1 MKIEGKK
8 VNLNAGIKK
17 VFEFLSDFNNY
28 EKLMPEQIINWKSSN
43 DDCSFTIK
51 GMADLTLK
59 FDEKNAP
66 STLKIVPDGKVP
78 FKFSLLVKLEE
89 DSLNEQK
96 TIAGVDVDADI
107 NPMMAMMAKRPFEN
121 LVNNMADNLNSV
133 F

>member
-28 EKLMPEQIINWKSSN
+28 EKLMPEQIINWKSTT
-43 DDCSFTIK
+43 DGCSFTIK
-51 GMADLTLK
+51 NMADLSLK
-59 FDEKNAP
+59 FEEKNAH
-66 STLKIVPDGKVP
+66 STLKIVPEGKVP

-89 DSLNEQK
+89 DSMNEQK

>member
-59 FDEKNAP
+59 FDEKNEP